1 MYRADGWLPKKKDR
15 IVKAELDIK
24 NQVLADKRRT
34 LLKFLKDKRTNGQL
48 EEASLIHTIKEHE
61 IMSSHE
67 MDALSPIYPR
77 YQDGQPLI
85 LQLDGEKFSNEI
97 IFENESEVNYDTRK
111 TVLHKTPKVHG
122 PNKSITNFKQ

>member
-1 MYRADGWLPKKKDR
+1 MEADYKISVKEKDIRKSSVYRAEGWLPKKKDR
-15 IVKAELDIK
+15 IVRAELDIK

-61 IMSSHE
+61 ITSSNE
-67 MDALSPIYPR
+67 MDVLSPIYPR

-85 LQLDGEKFSNEI
+85 L
-97 IFENESEVNYDTRK
+97 
-111 TVLHKTPKVHG
+111 
-122 PNKSITNFKQ
+122 